1 MSFGSWR
8 RVISICSEAG
18 SVYEH
23 ELAHAW
29 EAATLN
35 EKLRAEIMALRGY
48 TVWSDHTVPWNER
61 GVEDAVFIIQQGLG
75 GLPLR
80 PNLFDEQCSRLVV
93 FGLIAGFPDPRLAG
107 RWAAYGSVERAHAP
121 SGVWNQ

>member
-1 MSFGSWR
+1 
-8 RVISICSEAG
+8 VISICSEAG
-18 SVYEH
+18 FVYEH

-35 EKLRAEIMALRGY
+35 EKLRAEFMALRGY
-48 TVWSDHTVPWNER
+48 AVWSDHTVPWNER
-61 GVEDAVFIIQQGLG
+61 GVEDAVFIIQQGLD
-75 GLPLR
+75 GLPL
-80 PNLFDEQCSRLVV
+80 PPHLFDKQRSRLVAFELV
-93 FGLIAGFPDPRLAG
+93 AGFRDPRLAG